1 MSKKIGIQALEW
13 RRLWESPTKY
23 FGTPPRCSW
32 KHLLQS
38 QRKAEKSRLFC
49 SSHFGKERLT
59 LKREPAGKAIGK
71 ERSVWASRLDLLKWE
86 EPVMF
91 QYWAALPLLL
101 TPRLSPSI
109 PDVKTQDRKIQF
121 RILSARSPKPHWPLT
136 DPFWPQSCPALEHYG
151 LIGPS
156 RNILQ
161 TISKLFISYYN
172 SRKSYFVY
180 TDNNCL
186 HVLNFLIIAVV
197 LFCYFLSTSL
207 HIMTPI
213 RFHHLK
219 LLISSM
225 FGSSPF
231 FCRTN
236 NSTFCTSFNSLSSC
250 LLVLIHIRF
259 ND

>member
-1 MSKKIGIQALEW
+1 MIQRVKVIPLHSKAAAFLSSVHLTKYVKREQFCLHTYRQFPQACQSRLLLMSKKIGIQALEW

-156 RNILQ
+156 RNRLYPNYLFHITTAENHILYTQ
-161 TISKLFISYYN
+161 ITI
-172 SRKSYFVY
+172 V
-180 TDNNCL
+180 C
-186 HVLNFLIIAVV
+186 
-197 LFCYFLSTSL
+197 
-207 HIMTPI
+207 
-213 RFHHLK
+213 
-219 LLISSM
+219 M
-225 FGSSPF
+225 FW
-231 FCRTN
+231 
-236 NSTFCTSFNSLSSC
+236 TF
-250 LLVLIHIRF
+250 
-259 ND
+259 